1 MLLIPKIFMIDN
13 NSNLIYSTNHELNKQ
28 CTRCKKPIVSCS
40 CPKQPSKIDISKIKV
55 LIRLER
61 KHRGGKDVTIIE
73 RLPPS
78 EEFLKN
84 LSGELKR
91 KCGSG
96 GTFKIID
103 GNGIIEIQGDKI
115 TQIRSELEKIGI
127 KCK

>member
-1 MLLIPKIFMIDN
+1 MIDN
-13 NSNLIYSTNHELNKQ
+13 NSNLVYSTNPEHNKQ
-28 CTRCKKPIVSCS
+28 CTQCKKPVISCC
-40 CPKQPSKIDISKIKV
+40 CPKQPLKFDITKLRV
-55 LIRLER
+55 FIRLER

-78 EEFLKN
+78 EEFLKT

-96 GTFKIID
+96 GTFKITD
-103 GNGIIEIQGDKI
+103 GNGIIEIQGDKSA
-115 TQIRSELEKIGI
+115 QIKSELEKIGI